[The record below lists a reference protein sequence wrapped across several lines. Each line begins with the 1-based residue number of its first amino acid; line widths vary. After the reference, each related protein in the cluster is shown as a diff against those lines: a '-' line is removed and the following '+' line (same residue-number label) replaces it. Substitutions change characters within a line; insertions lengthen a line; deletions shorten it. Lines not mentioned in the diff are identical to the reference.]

1 MRIAVTGSQSF
12 IGVELIAQAKAKGI
26 EVVGIDRIAGAPGD
40 LTLDVRDPNLAGA
53 LPDGIDAM
61 VHLAAIS
68 RDSDCR
74 NDPYEAFDVNI
85 MGTLNVIRACVARTI
100 PQLVFASSEWV
111 YGEVDR
117 DGVQRE
123 DQAIDVTR
131 FDGEYALSKIV
142 GERMIAMARRQ
153 GLENATVLRFGI
165 VYGPREANW
174 SAVEALFHQAATKDE
189 IAVGSLGTA
198 RRFIHV
204 SDIASGIL
212 AALGRTGFEIFNLS
226 GDRLITLGDVLATS
240 TEYHGTHP
248 SISEKDSKASS
259 VRNPDN
265 SKALAALNWRPKYD
279 LAKGLATLQ
288 TPAEAAR

>member
-12 IGVELIAQAKAKGI
+12 IGTELIAQAAAAGI
-26 EVVGIDRIAGAPGD
+26 EVVGIDRVPGAPGD
-40 LTLDVRDPNLAGA
+40 LVMDVRDPKLADA
-53 LPDGIDAM
+53 LPAGIDAL

-74 NDPYEAFDVNI
+74 NDPYEAFDVNV
-85 MGTLNVIRACVARTI
+85 MGTLNVIRACVARGI
-100 PQLVFASSEWV
+100 GQLVFASSEWV

-142 GERMIAMARRQ
+142 GERLIAMARRQ

-165 VYGPREANW
+165 VYGPRPSNW
-174 SAVEALFHQAATKDE
+174 SAVEALFDQAGSKDA
-189 IAVGSLGTA
+189 ISVGSLGTA

-204 SDIASGIL
+204 GDIASGIL

-226 GDRLITLGDVLATS
+226 GDRLITLGDVIAASVEL
-240 TEYHGTHP
+240 HGTHP
-248 SISEKDSKASS
+248 TVTEKDPTATS

-265 SKALAALNWRPKYD
+265 AKAVAQLNWRPKYD
-279 LAKGLATLQ
+279 LAAGLATLRA
-288 TPAEAAR
+288 PLEAAR